1 MPRVSSHGTVFT
13 FDDFEGAR
21 DAVVDRSAETRLGFA
36 VAARRVVTEDFGFLL
51 PDLQNNPENLLPE
64 ARATR
69 DNLVKLGKTMRD
81 TGDDVGSGDSNIP
94 AAYTY
99 FGQFVD
105 HDITLDLESAEL
117 PELVASNL
125 APLSL
130 DRIEDEL
137 QNARTAT
144 LELDSVYGAP
154 AQRIDK
160 EMEIGKVIEV
170 GGRPPDKDDNNDLPR
185 DPQNSGDPEKDRAAR
200 IGDPRN
206 DENLIVAQ
214 MHVAFLR
221 AHNELVR
228 RGARFQ
234 EARRRLLRHY
244 QHIVLHDF
252 LKRIVDRRIVNDVIN
267 NGNR

>member
-1 MPRVSSHGTVFT
+1 LPCVSSHGAVFT

-69 DNLVKLGKTMRD
+69 DNLIELGKTMRD
-81 TGDDVGSGDSNIP
+81 TGDSLGSGDSDIP

-117 PELVASNL
+117 PDLVAPTL

-130 DRIEDEL
+130 AHIEDEL

-154 AQRIDK
+154 AQRVDK

-170 GGRPPDKDDNNDLPR
+170 GDRPPNKDDNNDLPR
-185 DPQNSGDPEKDRAAR
+185 DPQDPNPEKDRC
-200 IGDPRN
+200 
-206 DENLIVAQ
+206 
-214 MHVAFLR
+214 
-221 AHNELVR
+221 
-228 RGARFQ
+228 
-234 EARRRLLRHY
+234 
-244 QHIVLHDF
+244 
-252 LKRIVDRRIVNDVIN
+252 
-267 NGNR
+267 